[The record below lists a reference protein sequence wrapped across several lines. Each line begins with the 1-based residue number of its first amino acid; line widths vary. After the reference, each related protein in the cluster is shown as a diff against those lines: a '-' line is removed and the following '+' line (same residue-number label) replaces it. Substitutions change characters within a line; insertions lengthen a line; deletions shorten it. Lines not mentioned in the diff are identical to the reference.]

1 MLDRALKS
9 DADSEREETTTSD
22 LVESVPSPEVDPPK
36 PIAVASAPAVPLSTP
51 VNPPASSS
59 SPRRTART
67 KILAPTTLLDEVKA
81 PAQELNKVERT
92 EAFSGEDVQKV
103 WTEFVSQTEEEGQ
116 FNFHTTL
123 KATTLASEGNV
134 LKFQVLNK
142 LQVEQIRSSQLDMMQ
157 FFSNALKNDQLQF
170 EVVVKEVE
178 KGDVSQEF
186 MNDRER
192 YDAMVMKNPALDT
205 LRKRLDLD
213 LIG

>member
-1 MLDRALKS
+1 
-9 DADSEREETTTSD
+9 
-22 LVESVPSPEVDPPK
+22 
-36 PIAVASAPAVPLSTP
+36 
-51 VNPPASSS
+51 
-59 SPRRTART
+59 
-67 KILAPTTLLDEVKA
+67 
-81 PAQELNKVERT
+81 
-92 EAFSGEDVQKV
+92 
-103 WTEFVSQTEEEGQ
+103 
-116 FNFHTTL
+116 
-123 KATTLASEGNV
+123 
-134 LKFQVLNK
+134 LNK